1 MKQLL
6 GIILIG
12 VMCMPAFSQSS
23 SLKNE
28 QDSVSYSMGLLMG
41 TSIQKAG
48 ITQINDQIFLQ
59 GIKDMVYGT
68 PQIISPD
75 QANMIMNTY
84 LMKLVAK
91 KASDNL
97 IKGQQFLAENAKKEG
112 VITLP
117 SGLQYKVI
125 KEGEGPS
132 PVDTSMVTVHYT
144 GTFIDGKVFD
154 SSVERG
160 EPAEFGVGD
169 VIPGWTE
176 ALKLMKAGAN
186 YIVYIPANLAYGENS
201 PASIE
206 PNSVM
211 IFDIN
216 LLSFK

>member
-6 GIILIG
+6 GIILLG
-12 VMCMPAFSQSS
+12 FMCLPAFSQGS

-48 ITQINDQIFLQ
+48 ITEINDQIFLQ

-75 QANMIMNTY
+75 QANMIMNAY
-84 LMKLVAK
+84 LMKLVTK
-91 KASDNL
+91 KAQDNL
-97 IKGQQFLAENAKKEG
+97 QKGQLFLAENAKKEG

-160 EPAEFGVGD
+160 EPAEFAVGD

-186 YIVYIPANLAYGENS
+186 YMVYIPANLAYGENS

-211 IFDIN
+211 VFDIH

>member
-6 GIILIG
+6 GIIFIG
-12 VMCMPAFSQSS
+12 VMCMPAFSQGG

-48 ITQINDQIFLQ
+48 ITEINDQVFLQ

-68 PQIISPD
+68 PQAISPE

-97 IKGQQFLAENAKKEG
+97 VKGQQFLAENAKKEG

-186 YIVYIPANLAYGENS
+186 YMVYIPANLAYGENS

-211 IFDIN
+211 IFDIH

>member
-6 GIILIG
+6 GIFLIG
-12 VMCMPAFSQSS
+12 VVCMPAFSQTG

-48 ITQINDQIFLQ
+48 ITEINDQVFLQ

-75 QANMIMNTY
+75 QANTIMNTY

-112 VITLP
+112 VITMP

-125 KEGEGPS
+125 KAGEGPS

-176 ALKLMKAGAN
+176 ALKLMNAGAN
-186 YIVYIPANLAYGENS
+186 YMVYIPASLAYGENS
-201 PASIE
+201 PASVE

-211 IFDIN
+211 IFDIH

>member
-12 VMCMPAFSQSS
+12 VMCMPAFSQTG

-28 QDSVSYSMGLLMG
+28 HDSVSYSMGLLMG

-48 ITQINDQIFLQ
+48 ITEINDQVFLQ
-59 GIKDMVYGT
+59 GIKDMVYGN

-75 QANMIMNTY
+75 QANTIMNTY

-97 IKGQQFLAENAKKEG
+97 IKGQQFLAENAKQEG
-112 VITLP
+112 VVTMP

-125 KEGEGPS
+125 KAGEGPS

-176 ALKLMKAGAN
+176 AIKLMNAGAH
-186 YIVYIPANLAYGENS
+186 YLVYIPANLAYGENS

-211 IFDIN
+211 IFDIH

>member
-12 VMCMPAFSQSS
+12 VMCMPAFSQTG

-48 ITQINDQIFLQ
+48 ITEINDQLFLQ

-186 YIVYIPANLAYGENS
+186 WMVYIPANLAYGENS

-211 IFDIN
+211 IFDIH

>member
-1 MKQLL
+1 
-6 GIILIG
+6 
-12 VMCMPAFSQSS
+12 
-23 SLKNE
+23 
-28 QDSVSYSMGLLMG
+28 
-41 TSIQKAG
+41 
-48 ITQINDQIFLQ
+48 
-59 GIKDMVYGT
+59 
-68 PQIISPD
+68 
-75 QANMIMNTY
+75 MIMNTY
-84 LMKLVAK
+84 LMNLVAK

-97 IKGQQFLAENAKKEG
+97 VKGQQFLAENAKKEG

-186 YIVYIPANLAYGENS
+186 YMVYIPANLAYGENS

-206 PNSVM
+206 PNSLM
-211 IFDIN
+211 IFDIH

>member
-6 GIILIG
+6 GIIFIG
-12 VMCMPAFSQSS
+12 VMCMPAFSQGG

-48 ITQINDQIFLQ
+48 ITEINDQVFLQ

-68 PQIISPD
+68 PQAISPE

-97 IKGQQFLAENAKKEG
+97 VKGQQFLAENAKKEG

-154 SSVERG
+154 SSVERKK
-160 EPAEFGVGD
+160 PTKFNVGD

-186 YIVYIPANLAYGENS
+186 YMVYIPANLAYGENS

-211 IFDIN
+211 IFDIH

>member
-12 VMCMPAFSQSS
+12 VMCMPAFSQTG

-28 QDSVSYSMGLLMG
+28 HDSVSYSMGLLMG

-48 ITQINDQIFLQ
+48 ITEINDQVFLQ

-75 QANMIMNTY
+75 QANTIMNAY

-97 IKGQQFLAENAKKEG
+97 VKGQQFLAENAKKKG
-112 VITLP
+112 VITMP
-117 SGLQYKVI
+117 SGLQYEII
-125 KEGEGPS
+125 KAGEGPS

-176 ALKLMKAGAN
+176 ALKLMNAGAH
-186 YIVYIPANLAYGENS
+186 YMVYIPANLAYGENS

-211 IFDIN
+211 IFDIH

>member
-6 GIILIG
+6 GIIFIG
-12 VMCMPAFSQSS
+12 VMCMPAFSQTG
-23 SLKNE
+23 SLKNDR
-28 QDSVSYSMGLLMG
+28 DSVSYSMGLLMG

-48 ITQINDQIFLQ
+48 ITEINDQVFLQ

-97 IKGQQFLAENAKKEG
+97 LKGQQFLAENAQKEG

-125 KEGEGPS
+125 KAGEGPS

-154 SSVERG
+154 SSVDRG

-176 ALKLMKAGAN
+176 ALKLMNAGAN
-186 YIVYIPANLAYGENS
+186 WMVYIPANLAYGENS

-211 IFDIN
+211 IFDIH